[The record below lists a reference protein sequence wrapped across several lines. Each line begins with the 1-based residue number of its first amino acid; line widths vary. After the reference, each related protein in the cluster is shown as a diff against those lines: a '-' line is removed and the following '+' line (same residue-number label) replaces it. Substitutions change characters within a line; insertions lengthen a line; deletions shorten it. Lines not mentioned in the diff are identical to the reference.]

1 MPQEVD
7 ILSDQPLKEVDI
19 GWNYS
24 KNYVA
29 MRTRKIS
36 LVMQKANIV
45 FYIIITMYWNDGAR
59 DDDDKKNYH
68 LC

>member
-19 GWNYS
+19 GWNCS

-29 MRTRKIS
+29 WEHVKIS

-59 DDDDKKNYH
+59 DDDKKNYH

>member
-19 GWNYS
+19 GWNCS
-24 KNYVA
+24 KNMLPWEHV
-29 MRTRKIS
+29 KIR

-45 FYIIITMYWNDGAR
+45 IYIIITMYWNDGAG
-59 DDDDKKNYH
+59 DDDDKKNYQ